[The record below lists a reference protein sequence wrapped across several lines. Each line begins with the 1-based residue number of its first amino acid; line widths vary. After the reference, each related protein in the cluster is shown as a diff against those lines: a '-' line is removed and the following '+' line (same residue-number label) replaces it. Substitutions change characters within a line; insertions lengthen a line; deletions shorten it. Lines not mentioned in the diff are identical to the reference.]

1 MMRSYRVWE
10 HSSPQAIKI
19 DTLPALSPGTGE
31 VVVDV
36 KAAGVGFV
44 DTLMVSGRYQTIPPL
59 PFTPGMEFAGIV
71 RAVGPDVVGYTPGD
85 RVAAYV
91 LNGAFA
97 EQALAKPNQLFPLPD
112 AIPFNQAALLCLPYL
127 TAHFALIERG
137 RFKRGETVLVGG
149 AGGAVGLAAVQIAKA
164 LGAKVLGAI
173 RSLADAEIV
182 SAAGADAIIDLSV
195 PDLRD
200 AVRRQVHAVTDGKGA
215 DIVIDPIGGE
225 FLAAALRASAW
236 GGRLVVVGFAA
247 GDILTVKVNYLLLK
261 NISILGL
268 ELNQY
273 RDRSPDLMKKV
284 QAELF
289 ELWRQGLLK
298 PRIARQFAF
307 EAVPD
312 ALEFV
317 ANGRTN
323 GRAIVSIGSETL
335 GEPCRN
341 LWR

>member
-1 MMRSYRVWE
+1 MRSYRVWE
-10 HSSPQAIKI
+10 HGSPKAMKI
-19 DTLPALSPGTGE
+19 DTLPALSPGAGE
-31 VVVDV
+31 VVVAV

-59 PFTPGMEFAGIV
+59 PFTPGMEFAGII
-71 RAVGPDVVGYTPGD
+71 RAVGPGVIDHVPGD

-97 EQALAKPNQLFPLPD
+97 EQALAKTHQIFPLPD
-112 AIPFNQAALLCLPYL
+112 AIPFSQAALLCLPYL
-127 TAHFALIERG
+127 TAHFALVERG

-149 AGGAVGLAAVQIAKA
+149 AGGAVGLAAVQIAK
-164 LGAKVLGAI
+164 VLGARVLGAV
-173 RSLADAEIV
+173 RSEEDAAIV
-182 SAAGADAIIDLSV
+182 SAAGADAIIDLTG

-200 AVRRQVHAVTDGKGA
+200 AVRRQVHAATDGKGA

-236 GGRLVVVGFAA
+236 GGRLVIVGFAA
-247 GDILTVKVNYLLLK
+247 GDIPTVKVNDLLLK

-273 RDRSPDLMKKV
+273 RDRSPDLVKTV
-284 QAELF
+284 QAEVF
-289 ELWRQGLLK
+289 EMWGQGLLQ
-298 PRIARQFAF
+298 PRIARRFEF

-323 GRAIVSIGSETL
+323 GRAIVSLGSETL
-335 GEPCRN
+335 
-341 LWR
+341 